1 MATVANL
8 AVSVTAKVNKFI
20 AGFKRAQKQLKAF
33 ASAVARVA
41 KRVAVLGTAMVAVG
55 VAIAG
60 FKIRKAMKELDL
72 LAKTADAL
80 GIVPERLQEMELA
93 ANIAGATF
101 EDLAKGMI
109 YLQRRT
115 AEVASGYG
123 EAQTAF
129 KMLGLDA
136 QKMMQMAPEK
146 QWAAFAEGI
155 RGMTTQSKALR
166 AVMDV
171 LGRSGMKLMNLLRM
185 SNAEFERIQE
195 RAKRM
200 GILFSREELALVEQA
215 NDAITYLVATLGKLW
230 RLVAVELSPPL
241 QAIADQLTEMA
252 SGGEAFGKQMTAAL
266 EGVARAAALT
276 VQALIEIPLT
286 MLKIQRRMTRLQI
299 EALGPARVAGVHARL
314 MRMMIPGAVGGVL
327 AAPGEALYE
336 KAIGPLQRL
345 EDAYISQSLAIEEW
359 KRKTDSAAIVAKR
372 FADIWATAAEKAQ
385 SQWTPAWVA
394 MLQPLFDMQEA
405 MDAAALTL
413 HTKFGKEIDAILAR
427 LKRMAETAGKT
438 AGEIA
443 LMDLAARNASES
455 EKALAREYIETTRQ
469 QKLQLAAER
478 TGGQLVRFAEVSL
491 SRQAVMGLNVRGLGG
506 QLVRDPQLQETNRLL
521 GQVAVNTRSIHGV
534 L

>member
-1 MATVANL
+1 MARSVANL
-8 AVSVTAKVNKFI
+8 AVSVTARVNKFI
-20 AGFKRAQKQLKAF
+20 AGFKRAQKQLAKF

-41 KRVAVLGTAMVAVG
+41 KKVAVLGTAMVAVG
-55 VAIAG
+55 TAIAG

-129 KMLGLDA
+129 EMLRLDA
-136 QKMMQMAPEK
+136 QKMMAMAPEE

-185 SNAEFERIQE
+185 SNVEFERIRQ
-195 RAKRM
+195 RAKH
-200 GILFSREELALVEQA
+200 IIFSREELALVEQA
-215 NDAITYLVATLGKLW
+215 NDAIHHLVVVLGKLW
-230 RLVAVELSPPL
+230 RRVAIELAPSITL
-241 QAIADQLTEMA
+241 FADQLR
-252 SGGEAFGKQMTAAL
+252 EAALQGKGFGKQLVTML
-266 EGVARAAALT
+266 EGVAKAAALT

-286 MLKIQRRMTRLQI
+286 MLKIQRRMTRLKI
-299 EALGPARVAGVHARL
+299 EALGPAREAGMHARL
-314 MRMMIPGAVGGVL
+314 LRMMVPGGVGGLL
-327 AAPGEALYE
+327 AMPGEAAYA
-336 KAIGPLQRL
+336 KAIGPLQKA
-345 EDAYISQSLAIEEW
+345 EDLYIAQSLAIEDL
-359 KRKTDSAAIVAKR
+359 KNKLDSAATVAKR
-372 FADIWATAAEKAQ
+372 FAEIYRKA
-385 SQWTPAWVA
+385 
-394 MLQPLFDMQEA
+394 
-405 MDAAALTL
+405 
-413 HTKFGKEIDAILAR
+413 
-427 LKRMAETAGKT
+427 AETAMTKWTPQWVHMTELLFKAQGAIASIAEETVT
-438 AGEIA
+438 AAKAIA
-443 LMDLAARNASES
+443 TGQMG
-455 EKALAREYIETTRQ
+455 RQ
-469 QKLQLAAER
+469 V
-478 TGGQLVRFAEVSL
+478 VRFAEVSL

-521 GQVAVNTRSIHGV
+521 TQVADNTRSNTAWV
-534 L
+534 VP